1 MLTSASLPLLVFT
14 LKSVP
19 SKVFFVLTEEPLV
32 ASSAL
37 KDGSLTR
44 MFFAV
49 ASSIFSSEVMY
60 SVPFSTLVEICSY
73 KF

>member
-19 SKVFFVLTEEPLV
+19 TKVFFVLTEEPLV

-49 ASSIFSSEVMY
+49 ASSIFSSEVMKT
-60 SVPFSTLVEICSY
+60 FLFETEIPIK